1 MFKSVSICLLTI
13 AVFSQIASS
22 AEGQVKIESIQ
33 IPASLRDRPQ
43 SDQDQYRVETA
54 IKVAAE
60 AAKKQNRNVTV
71 FFSTGKL
78 IRNSKNSSQESTT
91 NSGYEF
97 NPKIYRLKR
106 PILVPGGVVLAGEG
120 LGRREAR
127 LVWEKCE
134 SNSALLIFRNGFG
147 GGLRNLDIRLG
158 PKLES
163 KTNVTGIY
171 LHSQSSAV
179 FKDFAIDM
187 SVVGADSNGMVIAR
201 NKTNNESL
209 KIQNFNIRAARPVIV
224 MSGDNLIFEN
234 FDCLCSSPV
243 SSNGISAIFQNWNGN
258 VPANWTIGPGSGQKG
273 DHAIALTGISEKTG
287 DALTIIGFRWEQ
299 GTSKGPAWLFDID
312 RRSKKNDRLHFAES
326 ITMINCRNGRQAGS
340 PDYVSVL
347 LPGNSFGNVNIIGG
361 YLPGKME
368 IGKGRRKNNT
378 HVNTGLG
385 KR

>member
-147 GGLRNLDIRLG
+147 GGLRNLDL
-158 PKLES
+158 
-163 KTNVTGIY
+163 
-171 LHSQSSAV
+171 
-179 FKDFAIDM
+179 
-187 SVVGADSNGMVIAR
+187 
-201 NKTNNESL
+201 SL
-209 KIQNFNIRAARPVIV
+209 IHI
-224 MSGDNLIFEN
+224 
-234 FDCLCSSPV
+234 
-243 SSNGISAIFQNWNGN
+243 
-258 VPANWTIGPGSGQKG
+258 
-273 DHAIALTGISEKTG
+273 
-287 DALTIIGFRWEQ
+287 
-299 GTSKGPAWLFDID
+299 
-312 RRSKKNDRLHFAES
+312 
-326 ITMINCRNGRQAGS
+326 
-340 PDYVSVL
+340 
-347 LPGNSFGNVNIIGG
+347 
-361 YLPGKME
+361 
-368 IGKGRRKNNT
+368 
-378 HVNTGLG
+378 
-385 KR
+385 